1 MRIADLKR
9 AVEDVILRPDDNRI
23 SDISKRSTIAAL
35 DLCQLERVSETSGM
49 GMGTDMQQ
57 HGSAATLTSF
67 SCSGEMLSGC
77 AFDERSESTCS
88 TSVTTSDTPSVN
100 KPPLSMSTSL
110 DTMVHRHSISCR
122 PSLAPSR
129 RSSRILQHLSH
140 SKRKRSNS
148 VSSCLNKGNASD
160 QQMISV
166 GDMNNPLL
174 DNECIQSSAVSS
186 LPPTARHTP
195 FRYSV
200 EFDDNQH
207 FINTNLIA
215 NPSDVTTVAIPS
227 SSSAAS
233 FQAHYSLA
241 VIPPA
246 PSDTQEMH
254 LLSTMLDSVGEH
266 DNNTDWSAAP
276 IPNDSRE
283 TQQNPFDERNSEIV
297 NNSQTSSTFLS
308 GNENVSLEQRS
319 SSEFVQPERPHN
331 PALSASPFSFTTFRQ
346 PVNICDLDEQM
357 DCD

>member
-49 GMGTDMQQ
+49 GIGTDMQQ

-110 DTMVHRHSISCR
+110 DTMVCSSLSKLPNQWCDDELIKVHRHSISCR

-148 VSSCLNKGNASD
+148 VSSCLNKGYFHLIDLYAFIFSHINHVQFIQWDS
-160 QQMISV
+160 I
-166 GDMNNPLL
+166 LL
-174 DNECIQSSAVSS
+174 
-186 LPPTARHTP
+186 R
-195 FRYSV
+195 
-200 EFDDNQH
+200 
-207 FINTNLIA
+207 
-215 NPSDVTTVAIPS
+215 
-227 SSSAAS
+227 
-233 FQAHYSLA
+233 
-241 VIPPA
+241 
-246 PSDTQEMH
+246 
-254 LLSTMLDSVGEH
+254 
-266 DNNTDWSAAP
+266 
-276 IPNDSRE
+276 
-283 TQQNPFDERNSEIV
+283 
-297 NNSQTSSTFLS
+297 
-308 GNENVSLEQRS
+308 
-319 SSEFVQPERPHN
+319 
-331 PALSASPFSFTTFRQ
+331 
-346 PVNICDLDEQM
+346 
-357 DCD
+357 